1 MKRAAWKASE
11 RRMAK
16 ALGGERV
23 PVTGR
28 GRGSV
33 PDIEHPLYAI
43 EHKAGKVLSS
53 RLQLALA
60 QAKAAAV
67 GTGKC
72 PIVTIDHHRAGPKGN
87 IEAVMMLLDDWL
99 LWFGGSKED

>member
-1 MKRAAWKASE
+1 MRRETWKSSE

-28 GRGSV
+28 GRGSA
-33 PDIEHPLYAI
+33 PDIQGTWFLT

-99 LWFGGSKED
+99 LWFGGSKGD